1 MLDGTV
7 GACYK
12 HPSTLQPTNDP
23 MTPRTQAIIDDLDF
37 RASRLEL
44 EHAAKKDII
53 VTSHASRVT
62 KRRASEAA
70 REARSLRRQIR
81 NLIQKQY
88 K

>member
-1 MLDGTV
+1 
-7 GACYK
+7 
-12 HPSTLQPTNDP
+12 
-23 MTPRTQAIIDDLDF
+23 MTPRTQALIDDLDF

-44 EHAAKKDII
+44 EHQAKKDII
-53 VTSHASRVT
+53 VTSPASRVT

-81 NLIQKQY
+81 NLILKQY